1 MEMDYIVIITNN
13 ANNNVT
19 VGKMHGA
26 KNEIEQSL
34 REIAIR
40 DFHETSEETWKYCID
55 YVSQFKIDFSEP
67 NKMQLVIK
75 GDTQP
80 WYGEET
86 DMVYTAIA
94 DCAINADF
102 SEIGTSVE
110 GADTGNINLPHDY
123 IIRKRGLAS
132 FWEITISK
140 NDITKTFFVEKCMM
154 QDADFEAL
162 TNDELNHL
170 FSAVVSQTDAFL
182 RQFVYASI
190 YPLIYGG
197 ETSGYLANGY
207 FIDEE

>member
-1 MEMDYIVIITNN
+1 MDYTVIITNSGN
-13 ANNNVT
+13 SNVT
-19 VGKMHGA
+19 VGKMHGT
-26 KNEIEQSL
+26 KNEITQNL
-34 REIAIR
+34 IDMAIR
-40 DFHETSEETWKYCID
+40 DFHESSEETWKYCAD
-55 YVSQFKIDFSEP
+55 YVSRFKIDCSEP
-67 NKMQLVIK
+67 NKMQLVIF

-80 WYGEET
+80 WCGDEI
-86 DMVYTAIA
+86 DMVYTAVA

-110 GADTGNINLPHDY
+110 GTDTGNINLPHDY

-140 NDITKTFFVEKCMM
+140 NDITKTFFVEKCPM
-154 QDADFEAL
+154 QAKDFEAL

-170 FSAVVSQTDAFL
+170 LSAVVSQTDAFL
-182 RQFVYASI
+182 RQFIYASI

-197 ETSGYLANGY
+197 ETSGYLMNGY